1 MRKIVLTL
9 LVVMGSVTAKA
20 QSHEVQQLLL
30 NVEKLSQFRAILQN
44 MYDGY
49 KTLHKGYT
57 TIKDISEG
65 NFSLHKTFLDALLQV
80 SPAVRNYKKVAAI
93 IALQIGLVKD
103 YKAAYQQFKEDGAF
117 TASEIEYMAKVY
129 RNLLKESLESLEEL
143 AMVIT
148 AGRLRMNDEERLAL
162 IDKIYAGV
170 EEQVSF
176 LRDFNSNNWL
186 LSLQRGSEKA
196 GIQLSKKLRG
206 F

>member
-49 KTLHKGYT
+49 KILHKGYT

-80 SPAVRNYKKVAAI
+80 SPAVLNYKKVAAI

-103 YKAAYQQFKEDGAF
+103 YKAAYQQFKNDANF
-117 TASEIEYMAKVY
+117 TPTEIEYMAKVY
-129 RNLLKESLESLEEL
+129 RNLIKESLELLEEL

-148 AGRLRMNDEERLAL
+148 ARRLRMNDEERLAL
-162 IDKIYAGV
+162 IDKIYISV
-170 EEQVSF
+170 DEQVSF
-176 LRDFNSNNWL
+176 LREFNSANWL
-186 LSLQRGSEKA
+186 LSLQRRSEKA
-196 GIQLSKKLRG
+196 EIQLSRKLRG